1 MVYKKDGCWKGS
13 NHNEVRAL
21 GTGGREG
28 DKKEKNKLFLSA
40 FLCTIICDRF
50 SRLPK

>member
-1 MVYKKDGCWKGS
+1 MVYKKDRCRKGS

-28 DKKEKNKLFLSA
+28 DKKEENKLFLST
-40 FLCTIICDRF
+40 FLRTVICDRF